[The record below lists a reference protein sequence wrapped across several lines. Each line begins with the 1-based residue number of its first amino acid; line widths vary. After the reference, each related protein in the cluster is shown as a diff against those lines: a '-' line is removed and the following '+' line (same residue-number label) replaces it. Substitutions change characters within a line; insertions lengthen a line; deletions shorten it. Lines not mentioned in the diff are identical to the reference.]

1 MRFIVT
7 QPFSVVYIN
16 PDTMQTVRQ
25 RYNEGDTLE
34 TKLADMTAVRFEGS
48 NGEHLVE
55 PAIFNTLLSKCM
67 VRLL

>member
-7 QPFSVVYIN
+7 QPFSVVYIGN
-16 PDTMQTVRQ
+16 DMKVKRQ
-25 RYNEGDTLE
+25 RYNEGDTL
-34 TKLADMTAVRFEGS
+34 TAKLTDMTAVRFEGS

-55 PAIFNTLLSKCM
+55 PAIFNTLLSKCK